1 MKKLFSVF
9 LLLFTGLSFSFLL
22 IFDIPESPFLMV
34 TTLHHRWQAT
44 GGQCYSQT
52 FSPVLDNHGTLR
64 VLVWNIYK
72 ENRSGWQETLERL
85 SRNAQLLLLQEG
97 SLNEEFSAW
106 IEDNHWL
113 AAHTS
118 AFNAFGV
125 SAGVLNLSRTAPQ
138 QVCAYTQTEPW
149 LRLPKS
155 ALYARY
161 PLSDGQT
168 LAVINI
174 HAVNFT
180 LGVKEYSEQLEALR
194 EAVSGHSGPLIVAGD
209 FNSWSSKR
217 MKVLQQHMQQ
227 LGLDEVRFHPD
238 NRKEV
243 LSSYKLDHLFFRGLT
258 LIKAEAPVTDAS
270 DHNPMSVHFA
280 ILP

>member
-1 MKKLFSVF
+1 MKKLFSAF
-9 LLLFTGLSFSFLL
+9 LLLLTGLSFLFLL

-34 TTLHHRWQAT
+34 TTPHHRWQAT
-44 GGQCYSQT
+44 GGQCSSQT
-52 FSPVLDNHGTLR
+52 FSPVLDNHGTLS

-106 IEDNHWL
+106 IEDNHWQ

-138 QVCAYTQTEPW
+138 RVCAYTQTEPW

-161 PLSDGQT
+161 SLSDGQT

-209 FNSWSSKR
+209 FNSWSSHR
-217 MKVLQQHMQQ
+217 MNVLQHHMQQ
-227 LGLDEVRFHPD
+227 LGLDEVSFHPD
-238 NRKEV
+238 NREEI
-243 LSSYKLDHLFFRGLT
+243 LTGYKLDHLFFRGLT
-258 LIKAEAPVTDAS
+258 PIKAEAPVTDAS
-270 DHNPMSVHFA
+270 DHNPMSVHFV